1 MSVLLPASPVTLTC
15 PSSRPSPSTR
25 QDDFFIL
32 QEDAADSFL
41 ESVFKTEFVSL
52 LCKRFEEAVR
62 RPLPLT
68 FSDTYDPHL
77 LHHPRAGHSASSS
90 ASRTGRNAPV
100 PRPLPPRVRQGWNGE
115 VIPSWGAVG
124 TPTASSSPHRLQF
137 RVKKEGWGGGGTR
150 SVTFSRGSG
159 DVAML
164 KASGRTLSVSV
175 GDGLPKSSSEST
187 PNRETETKRRSGR
200 GGPLGAGPSIGTN
213 QGCGGGAS
221 GAGQGWVKAMEGR
234 DLRDLKREHGRE
246 EGRAREVTNDWAR
259 NMEGA
264 RPGSP
269 PLSRL

>member
-68 FSDTYDPHL
+68 FSDTYDPHSPPAPSSGWAQCFL
-77 LHHPRAGHSASSS
+77 LRLADRPKCAL
-90 ASRTGRNAPV
+90 
-100 PRPLPPRVRQGWNGE
+100 PRPLPPRVRGE
-115 VIPSWGAVG
+115 VG

-164 KASGRTLSVSV
+164 KASSRTLSVSV

-234 DLRDLKREHGRE
+234 DLRDLKRERGRE
-246 EGRAREVTNDWAR
+246 EGKAREVTNEWAR

>member
-15 PSSRPSPSTR
+15 LSSRPSSSTR

-32 QEDAADSFL
+32 QEDTADSFL

-77 LHHPRAGHSASSS
+77 LHHPRAGHCFLLRLTDRPKYARASSP
-90 ASRTGRNAPV
+90 RTPA
-100 PRPLPPRVRQGWNGE
+100 RVRQGWDGE
-115 VIPSWGAVG
+115 VTPSWGEVG

-164 KASGRTLSVSV
+164 KASGRTLSVGV

-187 PNRETETKRRSGR
+187 PNQETETKRRSGR
-200 GGPLGAGPSIGTN
+200 GGPLGAGPAIGTN

-221 GAGQGWVKAMEGR
+221 GAGPRVGEG
-234 DLRDLKREHGRE
+234 HG
-246 EGRAREVTNDWAR
+246 
-259 NMEGA
+259 GA
-264 RPGSP
+264 GLERPKERTRP
-269 PLSRL
+269 